1 VGRLSHESEP
11 MSPAGTIVDTTAL
24 AGRKVLVVEDEP
36 LIAMMIEDMLDDLGC
51 TLVGSAANLQQALSI
66 AEVETIDVALLDMN
80 LNGTSSVP
88 IADRLAE
95 RRVPFVFATG
105 YGAEGRAAAHNGA
118 PVLKKPFD
126 QGELARA
133 LNEAFKPKPA

>member
-1 VGRLSHESEP
+1 
-11 MSPAGTIVDTTAL
+11 MSPAGTIVDISAL

-66 AEVETIDVALLDMN
+66 AEAEAIDVALLDMN
-80 LNGTSSVP
+80 LNGISSTP
-88 IADRLAE
+88 IADRLAA
-95 RRVPFVFATG
+95 RQVPFVFATG
-105 YGAEGRAAAHNGA
+105 YGAEGRTAPHNGA

-126 QGELARA
+126 QKELALA
-133 LNEAFKPKPA
+133 LHAAFKAEPKPA